1 MAGKAKSVYLTVVPK
16 GMLSSVFQKMFFDV
30 KAYND
35 YVKSEDFMEKYPT
48 EQFQILKEIY

>member
-16 GMLSSVFQKMFFDV
+16 GMLSSVFYKIFFDV

-35 YVKSEDFMEKYPT
+35 YVKSAAFMEKYPT

>member
-35 YVKSEDFMEKYPT
+35 YVKSEAFVVKYPI